1 MMDYTATYPT
11 STTVDE
17 RVKEFISAFY
27 AISDDPSRDNEW
39 VDCFTPDA
47 FIALG
52 DRQAKGT
59 EEIREFRKGMG
70 ERVKSQTHKVEKVF
84 PAAFESSEPEP
95 KWRFEYMLHGSVD
108 IELKS
113 AGKAT
118 GQWAARAIL
127 VDHEGRLKYKFYQ
140 VYLHTQ
146 PV

>member
-59 EEIREFRKGMG
+59 EGMH
-70 ERVKSQTHKVEKVF
+70 R
-84 PAAFESSEPEP
+84 P
-95 KWRFEYMLHGSVD
+95 
-108 IELKS
+108 
-113 AGKAT
+113 
-118 GQWAARAIL
+118 
-127 VDHEGRLKYKFYQ
+127 
-140 VYLHTQ
+140 
-146 PV
+146 